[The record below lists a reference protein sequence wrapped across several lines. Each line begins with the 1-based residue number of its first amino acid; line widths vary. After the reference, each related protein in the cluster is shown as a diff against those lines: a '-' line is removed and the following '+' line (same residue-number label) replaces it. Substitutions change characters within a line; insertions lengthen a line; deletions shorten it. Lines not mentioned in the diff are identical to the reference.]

1 MGTIINI
8 NITGFVGSNPQVRTV
23 QTSNGDKQV
32 ASFSVAVNRTN
43 GGGQKQT
50 LWVRVNCWGNLA
62 KVAEQYV
69 KRGSLIQATTEWL
82 RPSAWVDQ
90 SGSPQASI
98 DIDANRLILLDR
110 VNGDSEQTSE
120 EEQIPF

>member
-1 MGTIINI
+1 MGTLLNI
-8 NITGFVGSNPQVRTV
+8 SITGYVGNEPQVRTV

-50 LWVRVNCWGNLA
+50 LWVRVNCWGKLA
-62 KVAEQYV
+62 DVATNYIH
-69 KRGSLIQATTEWL
+69 KGSLILITCEWL
-82 RPSAWVDQ
+82 RPSAWMDQ

-98 DIDANRLILLDR
+98 DIDANRLVLLDR
-110 VNGDSEQTSE
+110 VENGDNTDTPAE
-120 EEQIPF
+120 EIPF

>member
-1 MGTIINI
+1 MGTLLNI
-8 NITGFVGSNPQVRTV
+8 SITGYVGNEPQVRTV

-50 LWVRVNCWGNLA
+50 LWMRVNCWGNLST
-62 KVAEQYV
+62 VAQQYIH
-69 KRGSLIQATTEWL
+69 KGSLVQVTTEWL
-82 RPSAWVDQ
+82 RPSAWMDQ

-110 VNGDSEQTSE
+110 VENGDNTDTPAE
-120 EEQIPF
+120 EIPF